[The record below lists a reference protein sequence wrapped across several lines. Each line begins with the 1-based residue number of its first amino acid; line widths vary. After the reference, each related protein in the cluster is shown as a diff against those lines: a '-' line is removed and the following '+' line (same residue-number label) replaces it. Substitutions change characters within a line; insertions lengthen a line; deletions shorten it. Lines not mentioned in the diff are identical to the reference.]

1 MQSEEAMTVKPG
13 EARVVSGRMAWM
25 ALTRTITLSLTI
37 TLSATMTISTLSVSK
52 AGAQALPRNF
62 SLYSDK
68 KAKKVEDVIT
78 VLIVEN
84 AKATNDTKTATDK
97 AQDASVDINPLT
109 VGWAGVPTEY
119 TPKVGFG
126 GGVKQKYNGQGKT
139 SRSGDVKATL
149 SARIVAV
156 YDNGN
161 LLIEGNK
168 EVEINSEKEILRVSG
183 IVRPED
189 ISPDNT
195 ILSEKIADARIQY
208 TGQGDNHQAARPG
221 LLARF
226 FNWIF

>member
-1 MQSEEAMTVKPG
+1 MRHRSLAFLSTFT
-13 EARVVSGRMAWM
+13 ACAAFA
-25 ALTRTITLSLTI
+25 AL
-37 TLSATMTISTLSVSK
+37 
-52 AGAQALPRNF
+52 AGAQAMPHNY
-62 SLYSDK
+62 SLYTDK
-68 KAKKVEDVIT
+68 KAKRAEDVIT

-84 AKATNDTKTATDK
+84 AKASNDTKSATDK
-97 AQDASVDINPLT
+97 SQDAGVDISPGS
-109 VGWAGVPTEY
+109 VSWGGVATEY

-126 GGVKQKYNGQGKT
+126 GKVHQKYDGKGTT
-139 SRSGDVKATL
+139 SREGEVKATL

-168 EVEINSEKEILRVSG
+168 EVEVNNEKEILKVSG

-195 ILSEKIADARIQY
+195 VLSEKIADARIQY
-208 TGQGDNHQAARPG
+208 SGTGDNHNAARPG
-221 LLARF
+221 WLARF

>member
-1 MQSEEAMTVKPG
+1 MH
-13 EARVVSGRMAWM
+13 RI
-25 ALTRTITLSLTI
+25 TIPVLAAGLLAS
-37 TLSATMTISTLSVSK
+37 
-52 AGAQALPRNF
+52 AGAQLPRNF
-62 SLYSDK
+62 SLYTDK
-68 KAKKVEDVIT
+68 KAMKVEDVIT
-78 VLIVEN
+78 VLILEDSKAAN
-84 AKATNDTKTATDK
+84 DAKTSTDK
-97 AQDASVDINPLT
+97 SQDASVDLNPLT
-109 VGWAGVPTEY
+109 MTWGGNPTEY

-126 GGVKQKYNGQGKT
+126 GGVSQKYDGQGKT
-139 SRSGDVKATL
+139 SRKGEVKATV

-208 TGQGDNHQAARPG
+208 TGQGDVHQAARPG
-221 LLARF
+221 LIARLI
-226 FNWIF
+226 NWAF

>member
-1 MQSEEAMTVKPG
+1 MRNIHVT
-13 EARVVSGRMAWM
+13 
-25 ALTRTITLSLTI
+25 ALALAAIPLW
-37 TLSATMTISTLSVSK
+37 
-52 AGAQALPRNF
+52 AGAQTIPKNF
-62 SLYSDK
+62 SLYTDK
-68 KAKKVEDVIT
+68 KAMKLEDVIT
-78 VLIVEN
+78 VMIEED
-84 AKATNDTKTATDK
+84 AQASNDTKTNTDK
-97 AQDASVDINPLT
+97 SQDASVDFKPGSGKLDFMP
-109 VGWAGVPTEY
+109 GMGVS
-119 TPKVGFG
+119 
-126 GGVKQKYNGQGKT
+126 GGVAQKYNGEGKT
-139 SRSGDVKATL
+139 SRAGQVKATI

-189 ISPDNT
+189 IASDNT
-195 ILSEKIADARIQY
+195 ILSHMIADARIQY